1 MSSVILADIHKEWLQ
16 TSRNY
21 KCQIIKVNISIGR
34 FIDTNEHVRVWG
46 ESMACQ
52 CCMELSQLL
61 IIECVKY
68 GNSFCLGC
76 MIPEDHGCPC
86 IKILEAT
93 SQF

>member
-1 MSSVILADIHKEWLQ
+1 VS
-16 TSRNY
+16 NY
-21 KCQIIKVNISIGR
+21 KVNISIGR

-61 IIECVKY
+61 ILECIKY

-76 MIPEDHGCPC
+76 MIPEDHGCPGTD
-86 IKILEAT
+86 KNFGSYFAILARINT
-93 SQF
+93 